1 MAIANR
7 YSVNFALISL
17 LGPLTAIGLIIA
29 AIATAFVTIDKLNT
43 NPTVWVC
50 LGVVCSLLGCF
61 ICFSY
66 LTAKRLN
73 PFEYDSDHLYF
84 RKSILDGQYEP
95 ISYRALKEVL
105 YSQNLI
111 EQLAGTGTIVLS
123 PRDKEHSPIRL
134 KGVPDVKST
143 AGTLEKLR
151 LAKQ

>member
-29 AIATAFVTIDKLNT
+29 AMATTFLTIDKLNT

-50 LGVVCSLLGCF
+50 LGVVCFLLGCF

-66 LTAKRLN
+66 LMAKRLN

-84 RKSILDGQYEP
+84 YGLPCKRLNQKRLNQKRLNQKRLNPSQASSKS
-95 ISYRALKEVL
+95 A
-105 YSQNLI
+105 
-111 EQLAGTGTIVLS
+111 
-123 PRDKEHSPIRL
+123 H
-134 KGVPDVKST
+134 
-143 AGTLEKLR
+143 
-151 LAKQ
+151 